1 DIRTF
6 MDPYAEKY
14 GNFRYVWKDLEFYV
28 HPRLAVGDVI
38 ELHYYRRLG
47 QLDALYSVVP
57 ENYDLNYA
65 PSNQP
70 LLEQV
75 VTDGT
80 FLFIVQGGTEE
91 AVFDNDPDAQAFQAI
106 HGGTVTQAEFV
117 GREAW
122 NWLRDANERICIFA
136 AMVHVGSYL
145 MNDAIE
151 QRYMAKTEALVAALN
166 AEDKFRKAKGGNHQ
180 INVNTGGLI

>member
-1 DIRTF
+1 MATPRYDALKLKVRDWAARRENATVPEDIIEDCLKYGIDDVYRVLRIPQMETTLRFTVTEDNLPEGEKYTVFSVPEDLIEFIYVQRISQLDNTRQEMYNEIPDIRTF

-65 PSNQP
+65 PSNQ
-70 LLEQV
+70 
-75 VTDGT
+75 
-80 FLFIVQGGTEE
+80 
-91 AVFDNDPDAQAFQAI
+91 
-106 HGGTVTQAEFV
+106 
-117 GREAW
+117 
-122 NWLRDANERICIFA
+122 
-136 AMVHVGSYL
+136 
-145 MNDAIE
+145 
-151 QRYMAKTEALVAALN
+151 
-166 AEDKFRKAKGGNHQ
+166 
-180 INVNTGGLI
+180 